1 MPIIAGLCTAA
12 PPHVLSQTE
21 IKPFVTALFRES
33 MGRDVDRLGQVF
45 DSSGIRTRHVAMPLA
60 WFERD
65 RGFAEKNACY
75 VEGALTLASRAATG
89 CLARAGVTASGVD
102 HVVLASTTGLAT
114 PSLDARLA
122 NQLGFRMDCKR
133 TPLWGLGC
141 AGGAAGLARA
151 AEFALADPEALVL
164 FVAVELCSLTFQRN
178 DFSRENFVATALFAD
193 GAAAVLLA
201 GSAARAR
208 LNGHGPLGLSPEAP
222 HLEVVRSASRI
233 RPDSLEI
240 MGWDVNDDGL
250 KVVFSRDIPRLVR
263 EWVGPEMESFLRSQ
277 GLGWSDISHLAFHP
291 GGPKVLQSYEEELGL
306 PSSSLEA
313 AREVLAGFGNMSSP
327 TCLFVLERLLT
338 QGVSPGEKILVAA
351 LGPGFAAEMVLLS
364 AVA

>member
-1 MPIIAGLCTAA
+1 MPILAGLCTAA
-12 PPHVLSQTE
+12 PAHVLSQGE

-33 MGRDVDRLGQVF
+33 LGKDVDRLGQVF
-45 DSSGIRTRHVAMPLA
+45 DAAGIRTRHVAMPLE
-60 WFERD
+60 WFEHD

-75 VEGALTLASRAATG
+75 VEGALDLAARAAQG
-89 CLARAGVTASGVD
+89 CLERAGIHATDVD
-102 HVVLASTTGLAT
+102 HVVVASTTGLAT
-114 PSLDARLA
+114 PSLEARLA
-122 NQLGFRMDCKR
+122 NRLGFRADCKR

-151 AEFALADPEALVL
+151 SEFALADPEAFVL

-201 GSAARAR
+201 GSAAASR
-208 LNGHGPLGLSPEAP
+208 LNGHGPLGLHAVAP
-222 HLEVVRSASRI
+222 RLQVVRAASRI
-233 RPDSLEI
+233 RPDSLGV

-263 EWVGPEMESFLRSQ
+263 EWVGPEMESFLRAQ

-291 GGPKVLQSYEEELGL
+291 GGPKVLASYEEELGL
-306 PSSSLEA
+306 PASALAA
-313 AREVLAGFGNMSSP
+313 AREVLADFGNMSSP
-327 TCLFVLERLLT
+327 TCLFVLERLLE
-338 QGVSPGEKILVAA
+338 QGVSPGERILVAA

-364 AVA
+364 AVS